1 MNKFLRSITITALL
15 AQVVFAWAQN
25 EAEITIHEVKQ
36 HITFLASDSL
46 KGRKP
51 GTPEGRVAA
60 EYIARSFSECGLKL
74 MGEKGFQYFEVV
86 TAVQTDEKNR
96 FAFDDFEGELGKD
109 FVPVAFSENAA
120 VTATVVFTGYGFDF
134 ESDSLRWRDYEGID
148 VKGKWALVLR
158 EDPEANNPQS
168 PFLQHAPLRK
178 KALVAR
184 DKGAAGLLVVSG
196 VELDKE
202 DQRMRL
208 QYDQIESSAGL
219 PIIHI
224 KRAVADKLLAKSGK
238 TIDTIEQELNKQRKS
253 ASFELNVTVS
263 AVTSVVQTKATTQ
276 NVIAL
281 LSGADAKLKS
291 EFIIVGAHHDHLGF
305 GGPGSGS
312 RQPDTLA
319 IHNGAD
325 DNASGVAALLEI
337 AEKLAAN
344 RKRLQRSILFVS
356 FGAEEMGLLGSK
368 FFTKN
373 PLVDLKQVKM
383 MFNLDMVGHLNSETK
398 ALTLGGTGTAVGL
411 DSIVQRQSRGYD
423 FEVKASPEGYGPS
436 DHASFYAENIPVLFF
451 FTGVH
456 EQYHTPDDD
465 VERINFA
472 GEKSIADY
480 AYDLIVTLANQEP
493 ALAYQEAGPKSRPSA
508 GRGFKVT
515 LGVVPD
521 FASAEKTGFRID
533 GVRKGGPADRAGMQ
547 KGDVIVAIEGKAV
560 KNIYDYMYRLAELK
574 SGQRASVEFI
584 RDGKKAI
591 LIVEL

>member
-1 MNKFLRSITITALL
+1 MNKFLRSITIAALL
-15 AQVVFAWAQN
+15 AQPVFAWAQN
-25 EAEITIHEVKQ
+25 EIDITTHEIKQ

-51 GTPEGRVAA
+51 GTPEGRTAA

-86 TAVQTDEKNR
+86 TAVQADEKNR
-96 FAFDDFEGELGKD
+96 LAFDNFQGELGKD
-109 FVPVAFSENAA
+109 FVPVAFSENAG
-120 VTATVVFTGYGFDF
+120 VTANVVFAGYGFDF
-134 ESDSLRWRDYEGID
+134 ENDSLRWHDYEGVD

-168 PFLQHAPLRK
+168 LFLQHAPLRK

-184 DKGAAGLLVVSG
+184 DKGAAGLLIVSG
-196 VELDKE
+196 VALDEK
-202 DQRMRL
+202 DQLMPL
-208 QYDQIESSAGL
+208 HYDQIESGAGL

-224 KRAVADKLLAKSGK
+224 QRAVADKLLAESGK
-238 TIDTIEQELNKQRKS
+238 NIAAIEQELIKQKKP
-253 ASFELNVTVS
+253 ASFELNVAVS
-263 AVTSVVQTKATTQ
+263 AVASVVQTKATTQ
-276 NVIAL
+276 NVIAFL
-281 LSGADAKLKS
+281 PGADARLKN
-291 EFIIVGAHHDHLGF
+291 EFIIVGAHYDHLGF

-344 RKRLQRSILFVS
+344 RKRLQRSLLFVS

-368 FFTKN
+368 FFTQN
-373 PLVDLKQVKM
+373 PLIDLKQVKM
-383 MFNLDMVGHLNSETK
+383 MFNLDMVGHLNPETK
-398 ALTLGGTGTAVGL
+398 AITLGGTGTAAGL
-411 DSIVQRQSRGYD
+411 DGIVQHHNGPYGFD
-423 FEVKASPEGYGPS
+423 LKLSPEGYGPS

-456 EQYHTPDDD
+456 EQYHTPEDDT
-465 VERINFA
+465 EGINFA

-493 ALAYQEAGPKSRPSA
+493 ALVYQEAGPKSRPSA

-521 FASAEKTGFRID
+521 FSSAEKTGFRID

-547 KGDVIVAIEGKAV
+547 KGDIIVAIEGKAV
-560 KNIYDYMYRLAELK
+560 TNIYDYMYRLNELK
-574 SGQRASVEFI
+574 PGQRASVEFI
-584 RDGKKAI
+584 RDGKKTI